1 MCTGI
6 PLQVIQNDG
15 LRALCGDSQD
25 EQWVDM
31 QLVGPQKEG
40 TWVLVFLGAA
50 REVVSANRAKNI
62 ADALKA
68 LTQVMNGT
76 LDYDQSL
83 FADLNDREPELP
95 EHLKSQLNPVN
106 STTR

>member
-6 PLQVIQNDG
+6 PLQIIQNDG

-31 QLVGPQKEG
+31 TLVGPQPEG

-50 REVVSANRAKNI
+50 REVTSADRANKI
-62 ADALKA
+62 ANALKA

-76 LDYDQSL
+76 MDYDESL
-83 FADLNDREPELP
+83 FADLIEREPELP
-95 EHLKSQLNPVN
+95 THLKPIPNKQPVK
-106 STTR
+106 

>member
-15 LRALCGDSQD
+15 LRALCGDTQD

-50 REVVSANRAKNI
+50 REVVSAERAKNI
-62 ADALKA
+62 ANALKA
-68 LTQVMNGT
+68 LTQVMEGT

-83 FADLNDREPELP
+83 FADLIDREPELP
-95 EHLKSQLNPVN
+95 EHLKPQLSPTN
-106 STTR
+106 STSR